1 MISFKNKNIGIKF
14 FHSSILLIPGFLYAL
29 FSLAISSNRF
39 FSGKTDSNI
48 LLLNIAQLLAFG
60 ITVAK
65 YAADQ
70 MILSKLQSGETAS
83 LNNFF
88 VKRVFP
94 FTLFFCLIP
103 FFSYG
108 WIASLVLLFCIPIE
122 VFVIITI
129 IELNISKQY
138 FKALFISMLGYPL
151 VFLIF
156 IFCSL
161 YYHLSV
167 IHILFIFLMA
177 SLLKSIIVVAIR
189 RKNNQTKTTR
199 ADILITDSMVP
210 IQQTTNYL
218 LFKAD
223 QLIIASNFVR
233 FSSLLSFLPSDYL
246 FYTKFIELFSGITTS
261 LAPMISGIRP
271 EKNLIHQLIKSKV
284 FALVITIAMVI
295 QVVATVI
302 LLKSPDKLH
311 LLMLIPFVLA
321 TMLIVPVTLINFE
334 YYRTN
339 NIKQANISNAI
350 SLMMGIISFG
360 LSLLIKSAVLFSFIV
375 PVQLL
380 IFVVLYKY
388 LTKRKG

>member
-1 MISFKNKNIGIKF
+1 MITFKIKNIEKNF

-29 FSLAISSNRF
+29 FSLAISSNRIF
-39 FSGKTDSNI
+39 PSQTDSNI

-70 MILSKLQSGETAS
+70 MILSKLQSGENTS

-94 FTLFFCLIP
+94 FTLFFSLIP
-103 FFSYG
+103 LFSYG
-108 WIASLVLLFCIPIE
+108 WISALVLLLCIPIE

-129 IELNISKQY
+129 IELNISKEY
-138 FKALFISMLGYPL
+138 FKALFISLLGYPL
-151 VFLIF
+151 IFLIF
-156 IFCSL
+156 IFCSF
-161 YYHLSV
+161 YYHLTV
-167 IHILFIFLMA
+167 F
-177 SLLKSIIVVAIR
+177 
-189 RKNNQTKTTR
+189 
-199 ADILITDSMVP
+199 DILIIFLTVSLIKLMIVLFVRRKFYHSKKKKTDILFTDSMVP

-223 QLIIASNFVR
+223 QVIIASNLVR
-233 FSSLLSFLPSDYL
+233 FSSLMSFLPSDYL

-261 LAPMISGIRP
+261 LSPMISGIRP
-271 EKNLIHQLIKSKV
+271 EKNPIHQLIKNKIY
-284 FALVITIAMVI
+284 ALVITLAMVI

-302 LLKSPDKLH
+302 LLKSPDKVH

-350 SLMMGIISFG
+350 SLMMGIVLFG
-360 LSLLIKSAVLFSFIV
+360 LSLLIKSALLFSFIV

-380 IFVVLYKY
+380 MFVVMYDFLTTRKY
-388 LTKRKG
+388 